1 MQPDELIR
9 KRAKKVVDAGS
20 VTLAQLQESIATN
33 EKLDALL
40 SQEKIELPEFPSE
53 ISVSNLPEYPSEI
66 SISNLPE
73 IQKVEVINYPE
84 QKAPIVNISPTSPIV
99 NVDAPIVDVHQEE
112 VVAELQNI
120 ADILSQEEGVE
131 KTEIVDTEGNPVDF
145 KELFDKLGNK
155 IGNIKTVVS
164 GGGGGLNQD
173 QLRAT
178 LIRTT
183 DTLAGASANG
193 TRDLTSANTW
203 YSVPSTIPTGDYILV
218 VTLETNVGTIRWGF
232 DGTGTPSATNGNQ
245 APNQLTVRLTA
256 GQVIYYA
263 SSTAGDDVNWT
274 TKVI

>member
-33 EKLDALL
+33 EKLDQLL
-40 SQEKIELPEFPSE
+40 SQEKIEIPEFPTE

-66 SISNLPE
+66 SVSNLPE
-73 IQKVEVINYPE
+73 VQKVEVLNFPK
-84 QKAPIVNISPTSPIV
+84 QDAPVVNISPTSPIV

-120 ADILSQEEGVE
+120 AGLLSQEEGID
-131 KTEIVDTEGNPVDF
+131 KTEIVDTEGNPVNC

-178 LIRTT
+178 LLTT
-183 DTLAGASANG
+183 QSQNYATQIDDVSTTSVTYIGKAG
-193 TRDLTSANTW
+193 
-203 YSVPSTIPTGDYILV
+203 
-218 VTLETNVGTIRWGF
+218 VG
-232 DGTGTPSATNGNQ
+232 
-245 APNQLTVRLTA
+245 
-256 GQVIYYA
+256 
-263 SSTAGDDVNWT
+263 SSTSSAVWQIQKVDESGSPITSVITWADGNANFDNVWT
-274 TKVI
+274 NRTSLTYN